1 MIRYHKPTK
10 VSKCPKCG
18 ADMKMGGRVY
28 MTLAYERGDRVKRE
42 SVSSF
47 LCRSCADE
55 LVDGVGI
62 EFGEKG
68 GDAR

>member
-10 VSKCPKCG
+10 VSMCPRCG
-18 ADMKMGGRVY
+18 LDMKMGERVY

-47 LCRSCADE
+47 LCRRCADE
-55 LVDGVGI
+55 LVDSVGI
-62 EFGEKG
+62 EFRREGW
-68 GDAR
+68 